1 NSVRALRRKA
11 GRRIEQAEIAR
22 VRHMHDAVLHLR
34 DGPGQKVVERARRCE
49 IEAGKLA
56 PQVAQVEGRGDRAL
70 GYALIGARQL
80 ACQEIVPALA
90 VFARRKQ
97 RRGGCGLLA
106 MLGQGGGSKRRHYPP
121 REKRRCLP
129 ADSDSFCLPAA
140 ACSACSRSAMMSS
153 ACSMPMLRRIISGVT

>member
-1 NSVRALRRKA
+1 
-11 GRRIEQAEIAR
+11 
-22 VRHMHDAVLHLR
+22 MHDAVLHLR

-56 PQVAQVEGRGDRAL
+56 PQVAQVEGRGDRAP

-97 RRGGCGLLA
+97 RRGACGLLA
-106 MLGQGGGSKRRHYPP
+106 MLRQRGGSKRRHYPP
-121 REKRRCLP
+121 REKRR
-129 ADSDSFCLPAA
+129 
-140 ACSACSRSAMMSS
+140 
-153 ACSMPMLRRIISGVT
+153 

>member
-1 NSVRALRRKA
+1 
-11 GRRIEQAEIAR
+11 
-22 VRHMHDAVLHLR
+22 MHDAVLHLC

-56 PQVAQVEGRGDRAL
+56 AQVAQVEGRGDRAL

-97 RRGGCGLLA
+97 RRGACGLLA
-106 MLGQGGGSKRRHYPP
+106 MLRQRGGSKRRHYPP
-121 REKRRCLP
+121 REKRR
-129 ADSDSFCLPAA
+129 
-140 ACSACSRSAMMSS
+140 
-153 ACSMPMLRRIISGVT
+153 